1 MPSGQTVK
9 DGKVTFFGILETK
22 KVVCPES
29 KFFNPI
35 VVRIKNA
42 KIRQKWTSF
51 LMRLN
56 IFTTE
61 QLFELQDNIFYV

>member
-22 KVVCPES
+22 KVVCPER
-29 KFFNPI
+29 KFFNSLM
-35 VVRIKNA
+35 VRIKNA

-51 LMRLN
+51 LIRL
-56 IFTTE
+56 IMFTTE
-61 QLFELQDNIFYV
+61 QFFEDTIFDI